1 MRPITSRMRPITSD
15 KSPRARRPGG
25 RRARLTL
32 GGIAAVAAVTGL
44 AACSSAGGG
53 STAPAS
59 STAPAAS
66 SGATSASASASPSSS
81 VTVEAGGSCSSSNAV
96 KLTFWAWVPGLGRA
110 VNEFNSTHPG
120 ICVTQEDV
128 GAGDP
133 EYVAI
138 TNALKAGSGAP
149 DVAEV
154 EYDELP
160 SFVVT
165 KSVDNLVPYG
175 ANTYKSDFV
184 PWAWQEVS
192 QGSAVYAIPGDAG
205 PMAFYY
211 NSALLSK
218 YHITPPTTWAQFAT
232 DAATLHSD
240 DPSAYLTNFAAV
252 DLQWIMSLMAQDN
265 AWPFTY
271 TGGSSVTINWTGP
284 AQMAFAAYWQKMLS
298 AHELNS
304 TTDVSATSFA
314 DMDKGIDA
322 SWLSSAWGPSYFLPD
337 AKSSLGDWRATALPQ
352 WTAGADAAAN
362 WGGSSY
368 PVFAQSKHPAQ
379 AAEFAEW
386 LNATTTSWNITK
398 TAPSLLFPTYVP
410 LLNNPSYK
418 DLNNALSG
426 TSDPNVAFT
435 GAASRITGDEWPP
448 FMTEA
453 LNEASTVFAGVQNG
467 KETLQAAFTDFQNVL
482 VSYAKAQG
490 FTVNT

>member
-1 MRPITSRMRPITSD
+1 MSSRTRFRHLARVPGLAHRPARMTVL
-15 KSPRARRPGG
+15 AAGT
-25 RRARLTL
+25 AALTL
-32 GGIAAVAAVTGL
+32 L
-44 AACSSAGGG
+44 AACSSSSSSTTSSTSTST
-53 STAPAS
+53 STAS
-59 STAPAAS
+59 AA
-66 SGATSASASASPSSS
+66 ASPSAS

-96 KLTFWAWVPGLGRA
+96 HLTFWAWVPGMGRA
-110 VNEFNSTHPG
+110 VTEFNKTHPN

-133 EYVAI
+133 EYVAL

-160 SFVVT
+160 SFEITHSVV
-165 KSVDNLVPYG
+165 NLVPYG
-175 ANTYKSDFV
+175 ANNYKSDFV

-192 QGSAVYAIPGDAG
+192 QGSAVYAMPGDSG

-211 NSALLSK
+211 NSALFSK
-218 YHITPPTTWAQFAT
+218 YHLSVPTTWAQFASE
-232 DAATLHSD
+232 AATLHSD
-240 DPSAYLTNFAAV
+240 DPSAYMTNFSAV
-252 DLQWIMSLMAQDN
+252 DLQWVMSLMAQDN

-271 TGGSSVTINWTGP
+271 TGGSSVTIDWTGP
-284 AQMAFAAYWQKMLS
+284 AQMAFANYWQKMLS

-322 SWLSSAWGPSYFLPD
+322 SWLASAWGPSYFAPD
-337 AKSSLGDWRATALPQ
+337 AKSSIGDWRASPLPQ
-352 WTAGADAAAN
+352 WTAGADVAAN

-368 PVFAQSKHPAQ
+368 PVFVQSKHPAQ

-386 LNATTTSWNITK
+386 LNGTTASWDITS

-410 LLNNPSYK
+410 LLNDPSFK
-418 DLNNALSG
+418 DLNIPLSG

-435 GAASRITGDEWPP
+435 AAAPKITSDQWPP

-453 LNEASTVFAGVQNG
+453 LNEASTVFAGVENG
-467 KETLQAAFTDFQNVL
+467 KETLQSAFANFQNVL

-490 FTVNT
+490 FTVST

>member
-1 MRPITSRMRPITSD
+1 MKRDRTRTTR
-15 KSPRARRPGG
+15 RRPKL
-25 RRARLTL
+25 AL
-32 GGIAAVAAVTGL
+32 GGIAAIAAVTGL
-44 AACSSAGGG
+44 AACSSG
-53 STAPAS
+53 SSS
-59 STAPAAS
+59 STAPSAS
-66 SGATSASASASPSSS
+66 TSSTGSSSSSSASASASASPSSS
-81 VTVEAGGSCSSSNAV
+81 VTVEAGANCSSSNAV
-96 KLTFWAWVPGLGRA
+96 KITFWAWVPGLGRA
-110 VNEFNSTHPG
+110 VTAFNQTHPG

-175 ANTYKSDFV
+175 ANKYKSDFV

-211 NSALLSK
+211 NSALLAK

-232 DAATLHSD
+232 DAATLHKD
-240 DPSAYLTNFAAV
+240 DPSAYMTNFSAT

-271 TGGSSVTINWTGP
+271 TGGSTVTINWTGP
-284 AQMAFAAYWQKMLS
+284 QQMAFAQYWQNMLS

-314 DMDKGIDA
+314 DMDKSIDA

-337 AKSSLGDWRATALPQ
+337 AKSSLGDWRATNLPQ
-352 WTAGADAAAN
+352 WTAGADVAAN

-368 PVFAQSKHPAQ
+368 PVFAQSQHPAQ

-386 LNATTTSWNITK
+386 LNATTASWNITK

-410 LLNNPSYK
+410 LLNDPSYK
-418 DLNNALSG
+418 DLNNPLSG

-435 GAASRITGDEWPP
+435 GAASNISSDQWPP

-453 LNEASTVFAGVQNG
+453 LNEASTVFASVQDG
-467 KETLQAAFTDFQNVL
+467 KGTLQSAFTNFQNVL

>member
-1 MRPITSRMRPITSD
+1 MNRDRTG
-15 KSPRARRPGG
+15 PRRRRPQ
-25 RRARLTL
+25 LYL
-32 GGIAAVAAVTGL
+32 GGIAALAAVTGL
-44 AACSSAGGG
+44 AACSSG
-53 STAPAS
+53 SSSSAASSSSAS
-59 STAPAAS
+59 STS
-66 SGATSASASASPSSS
+66 SSSSSASAAASPSAS
-81 VTVEAGGSCSSSNAV
+81 VTVEAGASCSSSSAV
-96 KLTFWAWVPGLGRA
+96 KITFWAWVPGLGRA
-110 VNEFNSTHPG
+110 VNEFNQTHPG

-160 SFVVT
+160 SFIIT

-175 ANTYKSDFV
+175 ANNYKSDFV

-211 NSALLSK
+211 NSALLAK

-232 DAATLHSD
+232 DAATLHSG
-240 DPSAYLTNFAAV
+240 DPSAYMTNFAAV

-271 TGGSSVTINWTGP
+271 TGGSTITINWTGP
-284 AQMAFAAYWQKMLS
+284 QQMAFAEYWQNLLS
-298 AHELNS
+298 AHDLNS
-304 TTDVSATSFA
+304 TTDVSSAAFA
-314 DMDKGIDA
+314 DMDKSIDA

-337 AKSSLGDWRATALPQ
+337 AKSSLGDWRATSLPQ
-352 WTAGADAAAN
+352 WTAGADVAAN

-386 LNATTTSWNITK
+386 LNATTASWNITK
-398 TAPSLLFPTYVP
+398 TAPSLLFPTYIP
-410 LLNNPSYK
+410 LLNSTSYK
-418 DLNNALSG
+418 DLNNPLSG

-435 GAASRITGDEWPP
+435 SAASNITADEWPP

-453 LNEASTVFAGVQNG
+453 LNEASTVFAGVSNG
-467 KETLQAAFTDFQNVL
+467 TETLQKAFTSFQNVL

>member
-1 MRPITSRMRPITSD
+1 MNRDRTRTTR
-15 KSPRARRPGG
+15 RRP
-25 RRARLTL
+25 RLAL
-32 GGIAAVAAVTGL
+32 GGLAALAAVTGL
-44 AACSSAGGG
+44 AACSSG
-53 STAPAS
+53 SSSSATPAAPTSS
-59 STAPAAS
+59 STAS
-66 SGATSASASASPSSS
+66 SSAGTSSSASASASPSASSS
-81 VTVEAGGSCSSSNAV
+81 VTVEAGANCASSNAV
-96 KLTFWAWVPGLGRA
+96 KITFWAWVPGLGRA
-110 VNEFNSTHPG
+110 VSAFNQTHPG

-175 ANTYKSDFV
+175 ANNYKSDFV

-192 QGSAVYAIPGDAG
+192 QGPAVYAIPGDAG

-211 NSALLSK
+211 NSALLAK
-218 YHITPPTTWAQFAT
+218 YHFTPPTTWAQFAT
-232 DAATLHSD
+232 AAATLHSN
-240 DPSAYLTNFAAV
+240 DPSAYMTNFSAT

-271 TGGSSVTINWTGP
+271 AGGSSVTINWTGP
-284 AQMAFAAYWQKMLS
+284 AQMAFAQYWQNMLS

-352 WTAGADAAAN
+352 WTAGADVAAN

-368 PVFAQSKHPAQ
+368 PVFAQSQHPQQ

-386 LNATTTSWNITK
+386 LNATTASWNITK

-410 LLNNPSYK
+410 LLNDPSYK

-435 GAASRITGDEWPP
+435 GAASHISSDEWPP

-467 KETLQAAFTDFQNVL
+467 KETLQAAFTNFQNVL

-490 FTVNT
+490 FTVGT

>member
-1 MRPITSRMRPITSD
+1 MSSRTRFRHLARVPGLAHRPARITVAAAGT
-15 KSPRARRPGG
+15 A
-25 RRARLTL
+25 ALTL
-32 GGIAAVAAVTGL
+32 L
-44 AACSSAGGG
+44 AGCSSSSSSTTTST
-53 STAPAS
+53 STA
-59 STAPAAS
+59 TA
-66 SGATSASASASPSSS
+66 TASAAASPSAS
-81 VTVEAGGSCSSSNAV
+81 VSVVAGGSCSSSSAV
-96 KLTFWAWVPGLGRA
+96 KLTFWAWVPGMGRA
-110 VNEFNSTHPG
+110 VTEFNKTHPN

-133 EYVAI
+133 EYVAL

-160 SFVVT
+160 SFEITHSVV
-165 KSVDNLVPYG
+165 NLVPYG
-175 ANTYKSDFV
+175 ANNYKSDFV

-192 QGSAVYAIPGDAG
+192 QGSAVYAMPGDSG

-211 NSALLSK
+211 NSALFSK
-218 YHITPPTTWAQFAT
+218 YHLAVPTTWAQFASE
-232 DAATLHSD
+232 AATLHSD
-240 DPSAYLTNFAAV
+240 DPSAYMTNFSAV
-252 DLQWIMSLMAQDN
+252 DLQWVMSLMAQDN

-271 TGGSSVTINWTGP
+271 TGGSSVTIDWTGP
-284 AQMAFAAYWQKMLS
+284 AQMAFANYWQKMLS

-322 SWLSSAWGPSYFLPD
+322 SWLASAWGPSYFAPD
-337 AKSSLGDWRATALPQ
+337 AKSSIGDWRASPLPQ
-352 WTAGADAAAN
+352 WTAGADVAAN

-368 PVFAQSKHPAQ
+368 PVFVQSKHPAQ

-386 LNATTTSWNITK
+386 LNGTTASWNITK

-410 LLNNPSYK
+410 LLNDPSFK
-418 DLNNALSG
+418 DLNIPLSG
-426 TSDPNVAFT
+426 TSNPNVAFT
-435 GAASRITGDEWPP
+435 AAAPQITPDQWPP

-453 LNEASTVFAGVQNG
+453 LNEASTVFAGVENG
-467 KETLQAAFTDFQNVL
+467 KETLQSAFTNFQNVL

-490 FTVNT
+490 FTVST

>member
-1 MRPITSRMRPITSD
+1 MSRDRTPAAS
-15 KSPRARRPGG
+15 SRRPHL
-25 RRARLTL
+25 AL
-32 GGIAAVAAVTGL
+32 GATVAVAALTAL
-44 AACSSAGGG
+44 AACSSGA
-53 STAPAS
+53 STP
-59 STAPAAS
+59 APAAPGS
-66 SGATSASASASPSSS
+66 SAAGGSGASAAAAPSPSSS
-81 VTVEAGGSCSSSNAV
+81 VTVEAGANCASSSAT
-96 KLTFWAWVPGLGRA
+96 KITFWAWVPGLGRA
-110 VNEFNSTHPG
+110 VDAFNKSHPG

-138 TNALKAGSGAP
+138 TNAIKAGSGAP

-175 ANTYKSDFV
+175 ANSYKSDFV

-192 QGSAVYAIPGDAG
+192 QGPAVYAIPGDAG

-211 NSALLSK
+211 NSALLAK
-218 YHITPPTTWAQFAT
+218 YKITPPTTWAQFAT
-232 DAATLHSD
+232 DAATLHKD
-240 DPSAYLTNFAAV
+240 DPSAYMTNFAAT
-252 DLQWIMSLMAQDN
+252 DLQWVMSLMAQDN
-265 AWPFTY
+265 AWPFSY
-271 TGGSSVTINWTGP
+271 AGGSNVTINWTGP
-284 AQMAFAAYWQKMLS
+284 AQTAFAKYWDAMLS

-304 TTDVSATSFA
+304 TSDVSASSFA

-337 AKSSLGDWRATALPQ
+337 AKASLGDWRATSLPQ
-352 WTAGADAAAN
+352 WTAGADVAAN
-362 WGGSSY
+362 WGGSAY
-368 PVFAQSKHPAQ
+368 PVFAQSQHPQQ

-386 LNATTTSWNITK
+386 LNANAASWNITK

-410 LLNNPSYK
+410 LLNDPAYK
-418 DLNNALSG
+418 NLNNPLSG
-426 TSDPNVAFT
+426 TSNPNVAFT
-435 GAASRITGDEWPP
+435 GAASHISSDEWPP

-467 KETLQAAFTDFQNVL
+467 KETLQAAFAAFQNVL

-490 FTVNT
+490 FTVST